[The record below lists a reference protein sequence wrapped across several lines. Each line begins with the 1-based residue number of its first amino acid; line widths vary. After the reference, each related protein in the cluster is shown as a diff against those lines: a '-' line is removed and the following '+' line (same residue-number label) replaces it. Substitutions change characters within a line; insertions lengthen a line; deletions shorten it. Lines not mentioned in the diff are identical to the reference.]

1 MKTTREPSDFPC
13 EIPSNVGEG
22 ISDKGLSKMGQNKLL
37 FCASISLSAEELRC
51 LTMGEGKIEKDST
64 EELFLDKVQSG
75 DDVSEK
81 SIGDASED
89 DAESTTS
96 KSSSTSNS
104 DGKFGSQW
112 KGFIKRLKIG
122 SGIHLH
128 TFHPSIPSLP
138 SIKMLP
144 KWKSRTTEQS
154 MPMVPTPNL
163 DTNDL
168 RHCFQAHWKNFLLSD
183 LQKATDNFSRENLI
197 GEGGSSEVYKGHL
210 EDGQLVAVKRLI
222 RGTQEEM
229 TADYLSELGIL
240 VHVNHPNIAGVIG
253 YGVEGGMHLVLPLS
267 PHGSLA
273 NLLNDEKGKLAWRY
287 RYNIA
292 LGAAAGLEYLHEGC
306 RRRIIHR
313 DIKTANVL
321 LTEDYEAQISDFGL
335 AKWLPDQWTHLT
347 VSQFEGTFGYLPPEF
362 FMHGIVD
369 EKTDVYAFGVLL
381 LELISGRPA
390 LDESR
395 NSVVMWAKPMLLS
408 KNHSGLVDPSLGDAY
423 DSEQMN
429 RIVMVAS
436 LCIQQASTDRPQM
449 NQVHEML
456 KGTGDILERRKT
468 FRNAS
473 LQEDISHKVNL
484 LLDMPSPKC
493 KDDPNYQQNQA
504 ELGKYNINPLLQ

>member
-1 MKTTREPSDFPC
+1 MKTTREPFAAPC
-13 EIPSNVGEG
+13 ENPSNG
-22 ISDKGLSKMGQNKLL
+22 ITGKGLSKVGQNTLL
-37 FCASISLSAEELRC
+37 FCASISISAEELRC
-51 LTMGEGKIEKDST
+51 LTVGEGKIEKDST
-64 EELFLDKVQSG
+64 EEPLDKVQSR
-75 DDVSEK
+75 DDVAEE
-81 SIGDASED
+81 SIRDASED

-96 KSSSTSNS
+96 KSSNTSDS
-104 DGKFGSQW
+104 DGKFQSQW
-112 KGFIKRLKIG
+112 KGFIKRLKI
-122 SGIHLH
+122 SSAMHLH

-144 KWKSRTTEQS
+144 KWKSRSTEQS
-154 MPMVPTPNL
+154 IPMAPSSNL
-163 DTNDL
+163 DADL
-168 RHCFQAHWKNFLLSD
+168 RHCFQAHWKNFPLSD
-183 LQKATDNFSRENLI
+183 LQKATGNFSRENLI

-210 EDGQLVAVKRLI
+210 KDGQLVAVKRLI

-240 VHVNHPNIAGVIG
+240 VHVNHPNISGVIG

-273 NLLNDEKGKLAWRY
+273 NLLNGEKGKLSWCY
-287 RYNIA
+287 RYNIS
-292 LGAAAGLEYLHEGC
+292 LGTAAGLGYLHEGC

-321 LTEDYEAQISDFGL
+321 LTEDFEAQISDFGL

-362 FMHGIVD
+362 FMHGVVD

-381 LELISGRPA
+381 LELISGRAA

-429 RIVMVAS
+429 RMVMVAS

-449 NQVHEML
+449 SQVHEML
-456 KGTGDILERRKT
+456 KGTRSILERKKT
-468 FRNAS
+468 FQHTNR
-473 LQEDISHKVNL
+473 QDDISQKVNL

-493 KDDPNYQQNQA
+493 KDDPNYQQSLA
-504 ELGKYNINPLLQ
+504 ELEKYNVNSLLQ